1 MPQELIQIKIR
12 NPLIRILLILLLLA
26 AGVWSYFVVRW
37 YVGNTL
43 AEYFNTSETNLN
55 VARMAVSLA
64 PDDPLTHWR
73 IAQMSQKVL
82 PLDQQAQVI
91 AEYEKAASLS
101 PHDYRFWMS
110 LGTAYEQAGDP
121 AKAEQALKRAVT
133 LAPSYAYP
141 RWYLGNLFLRN
152 GRYDEAFAELRLA
165 SEADSELRPQQFNL
179 IWQIYS
185 DDPEA
190 LKNAVGQ
197 SAGARA
203 TFALYLLTQD
213 RFDDGLRLWNDLNNE
228 EKKANKEN
236 GESIIKNLT
245 RGLRF
250 HDALKVWNDITSENY
265 RAEVG
270 RVFDGSFEE
279 QVAYGP
285 ETVFGWQVKNAPQ
298 MQIGIDPA
306 KSHGGARSLRLMF
319 QVRADLEAINVSQ
332 LVPVI
337 PGTDY
342 DFECYVATDKL
353 QTGSA
358 PQVQILDA
366 TNNTVLASSQM
377 APGGTN
383 DWNRISLSFKSG
395 EKTEAVTLKI
405 VRVSCKTDET
415 PVCPIFGSVWY
426 DDFSFKRRN

>member
-1 MPQELIQIKIR
+1 MPQELIQIKVR
-12 NPLIRILLILLLLA
+12 NPLIRILLILLLIA

-37 YVGNTL
+37 YLGNTL
-43 AEYFNTSETNLN
+43 AEYFNTSEHNIN
-55 VARMAVSLA
+55 VAQMSASLA

-73 IAQMSQKVL
+73 IAQMSQKM
-82 PLDQQAQVI
+82 PSLDQQAQTI
-91 AEYEKAASLS
+91 AEYEKAVSLS
-101 PHDYRFWMS
+101 PYDYRFWMS

-133 LAPSYAYP
+133 LAPSYSYP

-179 IWQIYS
+179 IWEIYGN
-185 DDPEA
+185 DPAA

-213 RFDDGLRLWNDLNNE
+213 RFEDGLRLWNDLSNE
-228 EKKANKEN
+228 EKKANKDN
-236 GESIIKNLT
+236 GEAIIKNLT

-250 HDALKVWNDITSENY
+250 HDALKVWNDISNDKY
-265 RAEVG
+265 GAEVG

-279 QVAYGP
+279 AVAYGP

-306 KSHGGARSLRLMF
+306 KSHGGARSLRLVF

-332 LVPVI
+332 LVPVA

-342 DFECYVATDKL
+342 DFECYLATDRL

-358 PQVQILDA
+358 PQVQVLDA
-366 TNNTVLASSQM
+366 TNNTVLASSEM

-395 EKTEAVTLKI
+395 EKTEAVSLKI

-415 PVCPIFGSVWY
+415 PICPIFGSIWY
-426 DDFSFKRRN
+426 DDFSIKRRN